1 VDVDGA
7 AGALRAADA
16 AARMS
21 LRRHP
26 VVMAAILSN
35 FVVRA
40 MEIAAAINRG
50 RSGNLDDAL
59 IRALTRDLGRDL
71 RRVREYAR
79 VRHLKLYVTVMRGPI
94 IASTPGQGRRVRDL
108 TLALLQRF
116 HGALHWAGEF
126 GQAVDE
132 TLARLL
138 DLRLGLSRDEDLELA
153 CELAAGLE
161 PDLNRVI
168 VLIDSLLEARERIL
182 NGKRA
187 LAQIPD
193 IDRSIDRAL
202 DRAFERCRAL
212 DRVCAQGVAGRL
224 GISPMEGLTEALLDG
239 AMDDFTSADLTYASL
254 ADPDLTGVRWS
265 PSGTIWPPET
275 DVKALLARSEKV
287 GTGGGVLVVRRRG
300 MAWPLRGSPG

>member
-16 AARMS
+16 TARMS

-26 VVMAAILSN
+26 AVMAVIMSD

-40 MEIAAAINRG
+40 VELAAAINRG
-50 RSGNLDDAL
+50 RRGDLDRAF
-59 IRALTRDLGRDL
+59 IRTLARDLGRDL
-71 RRVREYAR
+71 RRVREYAQ
-79 VRHLKLYVTVMRGPI
+79 VRHLKLYVTVMRVNV
-94 IASTPGQGRRVRDL
+94 IAPTSDQPRVRDL
-108 TLALLQRF
+108 VLSLLHYF
-116 HGALHWAGEF
+116 HHALHLAGEF
-126 GQAVDE
+126 GRAVDE
-132 TLARLL
+132 TLARRL

-153 CELAAGLE
+153 CQLAAGLE
-161 PDLNRVI
+161 SDLNRVI
-168 VLIDSLLEARERIL
+168 VLNDSLCLARERIL
-182 NGKRA
+182 NGRRP
-187 LAQIPD
+187 LEQTLD

-212 DRVCAQGVAGRL
+212 NRVCVQGVVGRL
-224 GISPMEGLTEALLDG
+224 GISPMEGLVEALLDG

-265 PSGTIWPPET
+265 LSGTIWPAET

-287 GTGGGVLVVRRRG
+287 GTSGGVLVVTRRG